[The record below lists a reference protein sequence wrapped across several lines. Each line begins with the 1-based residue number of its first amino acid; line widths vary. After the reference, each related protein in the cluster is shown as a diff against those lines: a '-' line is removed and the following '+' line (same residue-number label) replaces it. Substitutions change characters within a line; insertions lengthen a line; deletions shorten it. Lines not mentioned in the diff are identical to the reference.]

1 MFIDI
6 LCQIIQELKEIPA
19 GLFSIQLDETT
30 DVTNFSQLL
39 VYLRYYKNVK
49 IKEDFLFCKPP
60 QTSITAANIF
70 DLINDFF
77 KEHSIEWEKWCGV
90 CTDGAPAIVGCK
102 SGFQSLVKQVIP
114 EVIGTHC
121 IIYRQ
126 VLTTKT
132 LPELFKEVLD
142 RVIKAINVVQS
153 RPLATWLF
161 KVLCEDLGSTHEAL
175 LFQIEVRWLS
185 KERR

>member
-1 MFIDI
+1 MSNNTIKRRITDMFIDI

-30 DVTNFSQLL
+30 DETNFSQLL

-60 QTSITAANIF
+60 QTSITADNIF

-90 CTDGAPAIVGCK
+90 CTDAH
-102 SGFQSLVKQVIP
+102 L
-114 EVIGTHC
+114 
-121 IIYRQ
+121 
-126 VLTTKT
+126 
-132 LPELFKEVLD
+132 
-142 RVIKAINVVQS
+142 
-153 RPLATWLF
+153 
-161 KVLCEDLGSTHEAL
+161 
-175 LFQIEVRWLS
+175 
-185 KERR
+185 